1 MIVQCPSCASRYR
14 VNDANV
20 PASGGKIT
28 CPSCQHKFIVYPE
41 EQNPAPS
48 AHASDDLEDKTSV
61 AFRPDL
67 NKLVNQM
74 QQGGGAPQ
82 GGGDDGVAATE
93 VMSGDSIPDFLN
105 GADIPEDGT
114 VEMKNPFEGGNLP
127 GMERHADAGQPASA
141 QDEAAPTEVV
151 SGDMLDSMGFQEDPP
166 RPSPPAQGQQQQSQQ
181 RPNQQASAPH
191 ASPSTPAPPVSN
203 QHGAGG
209 ASQPASQPPQQ
220 PSTPAS
226 TPDED
231 VPPFEAADGPAG
243 PDAAHDGP
251 WKLKTNFGLTYEFP
265 DTKSLKNWLSNREE
279 LDGYTLSG
287 DGDNFHG
294 LDAWPQISGGPSQSG
309 AHQQQPSFQQNTQ
322 SAPPQ
327 QPPSGPGAGAA
338 GMPGNSLTT
347 RDPAPSAPVPAAS
360 NEPPGKKIKP
370 QEYRPPSR
378 DGQYQ
383 GLLWGVVL
391 VLMLVAA
398 GLGVQVSGVYDIK
411 GDLLGIK
418 SDEQQPEKPTPQPDN
433 AAKVVD
439 QQNDDAAEQEE
450 ESGPNP
456 KLVKE
461 VNRLIDDAE
470 RAVKNNRLQTA
481 AEKLQN
487 AKLLAPE
494 RVEIYEMLAEVY
506 AEMGQEKEAKA
517 AREKVADLRAS
528 EAPGDEAGKEASNK

>member
-48 AHASDDLEDKTSV
+48 APASDDLEDKTSV

-82 GGGDDGVAATE
+82 GGADDGVAATE

-105 GADIPEDGT
+105 GADMPDDGT
-114 VEMKNPFEGGNLP
+114 VEMKNPFEDGGLP
-127 GMERHADAGQPASA
+127 GMGQGNAGGH
-141 QDEAAPTEVV
+141 QDSPMDEGAPTEVV
-151 SGDMLDSMGFQEDPP
+151 SGDMLDNFGFNDSSAESKPP
-166 RPSPPAQGQQQQSQQ
+166 FEPADAPQAPSPPQPQQTQQPAPAQPSQPAQQPSQQQSQQ
-181 RPNQQASAPH
+181 QSQQD
-191 ASPSTPAPPVSN
+191 
-203 QHGAGG
+203 AGG
-209 ASQPASQPPQQ
+209 QAA
-220 PSTPAS
+220 
-226 TPDED
+226 
-231 VPPFEAADGPAG
+231 PFEAADGPSG
-243 PDAAHDGP
+243 PNADHDGP

-265 DTKSLKNWLSNREE
+265 DTKSLKNWLSNRED
-279 LDGYTLSG
+279 LDGYELSG
-287 DGDNFHG
+287 DGDTFHA
-294 LDAWPQISGGPSQSG
+294 LSAWPQISSGPAQSG
-309 AHQQQPSFQQNTQ
+309 PQQPPSFQQNNP
-322 SAPPQ
+322 SPPPQ

-338 GMPGNSLTT
+338 GMPGNSLASQT
-347 RDPAPSAPVPAAS
+347 PAPSAPVPS
-360 NEPPGKKIKP
+360 PSSEPPGKKIKP
-370 QEYRPPSR
+370 KEYRPPSR
-378 DGQYQ
+378 DGKWNV
-383 GLLWGVVL
+383 LLWGVVL
-391 VLMLVAA
+391 VLLLVAG
-398 GLGVQVSGVYDIK
+398 GLSVQMFGIYDIK
-411 GDLLGIK
+411 GEVLGMK
-418 SDEQQPEKPTPQPDN
+418 STQPEEQAQKPAPQEQ
-433 AAKVVD
+433 AAPANEA
-439 QQNDDAAEQEE
+439 QQEEVAQE

-487 AKLLAPE
+487 AKLLTPE

-506 AEMGQEKEAKA
+506 AEMGQDKEAEA
-517 AREKVADLRAS
+517 AKKKVAELTAS
-528 EAPGDEAGKEASNK
+528 EDPGDEAGEAASNE